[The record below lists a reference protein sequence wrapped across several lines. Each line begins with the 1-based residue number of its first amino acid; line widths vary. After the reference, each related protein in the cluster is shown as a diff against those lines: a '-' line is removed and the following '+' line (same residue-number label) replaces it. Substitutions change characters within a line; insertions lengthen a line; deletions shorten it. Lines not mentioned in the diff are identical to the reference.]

1 MESVLIWLIL
11 CQWSTKQNW
20 LASLW
25 MKARLQVSSLQG
37 LVYKCPLTVE
47 KKKDWSLWTFL
58 THTCT
63 TRWMGWENR
72 WETHTQPSLCPPGP
86 WAANLVSLG
95 QPPVPSVLLEAL
107 RMDGVCGCG
116 DKMTLPDHSWTP
128 DRTGQPS
135 SYVLSTFSQS
145 STEICL
151 SYNCPHYSITLY
163 WENKGEWRQH
173 LLIFFLASL

>member
-1 MESVLIWLIL
+1 MLVNWKMTVMSVLVQFCLSSHIVTYLL
-11 CQWSTKQNW
+11 CWNW
-20 LASLW
+20 
-25 MKARLQVSSLQG
+25 K
-37 LVYKCPLTVE
+37 
-47 KKKDWSLWTFL
+47 
-58 THTCT
+58 
-63 TRWMGWENR
+63 N
-72 WETHTQPSLCPPGP
+72 HTQPSLCPPGP

-163 WENKGEWRQH
+163 
-173 LLIFFLASL
+173 